1 MFTHRLKIL
10 ASMLIAII
18 LVEGYT
24 YFSQNPGIIPAQADN
39 IKGLLANIK
48 FPTYNI
54 KKLFTLNFSSPNNG
68 TIKQLD
74 NQNDPVNFTQVS
86 TTPYPLQPTT
96 YFQPTRP
103 VQPIKP
109 TLPAVVLTKAGPT
122 PDDELVDFP
131 FEPGDIDNLPG
142 NVPTKPPKPTKAP
155 KPTKT
160 PTPPP
165 ITTDLR
171 PGTSLVEIFKE
182 VNKRACFP
190 TALLWAFKTEET
202 GPRFK
207 NDSSSTIKIYNTYGW
222 WITGAGNPCDGYG
235 YYEQTGI
242 VPSDSVNAGS
252 SCLSNPVGNPND
264 IKIMGLFQISEQE
277 QGVAQKYISSTIPKN
292 DRRVLFDN
300 SLMFAYITKS
310 RVPGSPPSDCNSWP
324 DDVIKMVA
332 EKHHGVCVYDYGN
345 GTKGDYCKEVL
356 DLYKQYK

>member
-39 IKGLLANIK
+39 IKGLLANIE

-54 KKLFTLNFSSPNNG
+54 KKLFTLNFDQTERVG
-68 TIKQLD
+68 
-74 NQNDPVNFTQVS
+74 
-86 TTPYPLQPTT
+86 
-96 YFQPTRP
+96 
-103 VQPIKP
+103 IKP
-109 TLPAVVLTKAGPT
+109 TPTTVDYPTTAPTIQPAGLINQTPT
-122 PDDELVDFP
+122 PIQFIPDDELVDFP

-165 ITTDLR
+165 IKTDLR
-171 PGTSLVEIFKE
+171 PGTNLDEIFKE

-222 WITGAGNPCDGYG
+222 WITGAGNPCYGYG

-242 VPSDSVNAGS
+242 VPPDSVNAGS

-345 GTKGDYCKEVL
+345 GTKGDYCKEIL

>member
-39 IKGLLANIK
+39 IKGLLANIE

-54 KKLFTLNFSSPNNG
+54 KKLFTLNFDQTERVG
-68 TIKQLD
+68 
-74 NQNDPVNFTQVS
+74 
-86 TTPYPLQPTT
+86 
-96 YFQPTRP
+96 
-103 VQPIKP
+103 IKP
-109 TLPAVVLTKAGPT
+109 TPTTVDYPTTAPITKPAGLINQTPT
-122 PDDELVDFP
+122 IKLCTGQVCLSPTEPINDDLVDFP

-222 WITGAGNPCDGYG
+222 WITGAGNPCYGYG